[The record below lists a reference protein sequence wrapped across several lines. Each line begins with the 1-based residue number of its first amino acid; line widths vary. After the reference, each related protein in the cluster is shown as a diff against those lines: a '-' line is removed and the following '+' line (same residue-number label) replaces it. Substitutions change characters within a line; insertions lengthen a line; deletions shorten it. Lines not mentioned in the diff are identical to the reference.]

1 MRDKIVKAIM
11 LWLLRIGRQRL
22 RVQLIERPRNGF
34 SVQEGNKKRREYLV
48 ITMRQN
54 QWLFYHRRYRTS
66 PLSRSASEI
75 PLRKR
80 KEALLSRQHI
90 CTSQSS

>member
-48 ITMRQN
+48 
-54 QWLFYHRRYRTS
+54 S
-66 PLSRSASEI
+66 P
-75 PLRKR
+75 
-80 KEALLSRQHI
+80 
-90 CTSQSS
+90 